1 MNTCRRVVYGKQ
13 AECLLDRRV
22 GCVTDGAAG
31 RGFGKELEDT
41 DLRRRLCVVVLFDS
55 LKGENQYWELWP
67 LCLYYEY

>member
-1 MNTCRRVVYGKQ
+1 M
-13 AECLLDRRV
+13 EL
-22 GCVTDGAAG
+22 G

-41 DLRRRLCVVVLFDS
+41 DLRRRLCVVVVLFDS

>member
-1 MNTCRRVVYGKQ
+1 M
-13 AECLLDRRV
+13 EL
-22 GCVTDGAAG
+22 G

-41 DLRRRLCVVVLFDS
+41 DLRRRLCVVVAVVLFDS